1 MSHWIGAA
9 QISMQ
14 QCTDHSLDSDGL
26 NQFVFVRGKINNFAQ
41 VPDEN
46 NDSDV
51 VVVRSPGLGEM
62 VFERTED

>member
-1 MSHWIGAA
+1 
-9 QISMQ
+9 MQ